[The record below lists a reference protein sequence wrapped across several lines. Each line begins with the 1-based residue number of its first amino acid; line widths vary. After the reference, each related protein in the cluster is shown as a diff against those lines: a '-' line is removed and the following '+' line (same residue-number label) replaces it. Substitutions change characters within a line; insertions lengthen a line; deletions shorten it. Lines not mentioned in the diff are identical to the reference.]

1 MASGAGRD
9 HVQVDTEAYDYR
21 WPILVGCPQHYA
33 LLEELSRC
41 CRPRSAVYSGGRV

>member
-21 WPILVGCPQHYA
+21 WPILVGCPQHYV
-33 LLEELSRC
+33 LLRGTVTLLSAEI
-41 CRPRSAVYSGGRV
+41 PVV